1 MSTNPNPLRHNA
13 IYRLIRHLTRLPQP
27 QFDRLIDQIRLN
39 QPLSSAL
46 KTVRQV
52 HRTCQI
58 TNHATSS
65 LRLALNDSRGLVL
78 SADLAFHSIVDLL
91 HQSPL
96 GGQIPGEYYRHA
108 DISPPRTV
116 APIDDDAL
124 TTDDSPPTRLSP
136 PPWRRRSPS
145 EGQTTPP
152 APDVALPR
160 PKSCQ
165 SRTTTCPSLVDHLS
179 SPEPSSSEASCV
191 PPPPIPDDDDEDEDK
206 DNSDYN
212 LPRDLYQIRRDR
224 YGLDSDGEA
233 NDFGDY

>member
-46 KTVRQV
+46 KTACQV
-52 HRTCQI
+52 HRTRQI
-58 TNHATSS
+58 ANHAANS
-65 LRLALNDSRGLVL
+65 LRLALDDSQGLVL

-108 DISPPRTV
+108 DISPPRAV

-124 TTDDSPPTRLSP
+124 TADDSPPTRLSP

-152 APDVALPR
+152 AQDVALPR
-160 PKSCQ
+160 PELRQ
-165 SRTTTCPSLVDHLS
+165 SRTTTRPSLTDCLS
-179 SPEPSSSEASCV
+179 SPEPSSSGASHV
-191 PPPPIPDDDDEDEDK
+191 PPPPIPDDDDEDEDE
-206 DNSDYN
+206 DNSDYD